1 MRQENP
7 RLHNDSVEIINQVRI
22 ENNISPSA
30 PPFPDLHEV
39 NYYFLFTFISL
50 YLNFL
55 VIKFLLY

>member
-50 YLNFL
+50 YHCN
-55 VIKFLLY
+55 

>member
-7 RLHNDSVEIINQVRI
+7 RLHSDSVEIINQVRI

-39 NYYFLFTFISL
+39 NYFFLTFINL
-50 YLNFL
+50 YHYFI
-55 VIKFLLY
+55 IKLLLY